1 MPSSFIIN
9 NTNIITMRTKVNE
22 ISISYTQKIK
32 NNNRQRLNSSVEVA
46 NYLRSLWNPDTISI
60 YESFVVLMLNN
71 SNRVNGFYTL
81 STGGI
86 NATFVDI
93 RILFA
98 IVLKSLSTG
107 IILAHNHPS
116 GNLNPSES
124 DKNLTQKAIKAGKLF
139 DIKTLDHIILT
150 PENNYFSFADEGLI

>member
-1 MPSSFIIN
+1 
-9 NTNIITMRTKVNE
+9 MRTKVNE

-32 NNNRQRLNSSVEVA
+32 NDIRVNIKTSEA
-46 NYLRSLWNPDTISI
+46 AATYLRKIWNKDTLNISETFI
-60 YESFVVLMLNN
+60 VILLNN
-71 SNRVNGFYTL
+71 SNYINGYYTL

-86 NATFVDI
+86 TGTLVDI

-98 IVLKSLSTG
+98 IVLKPLSVS

-116 GNLNPSES
+116 RNLNPSES
-124 DKNLTQKAIKAGKLF
+124 DKKLTQKIINAGKLF